1 MVNCKGIC
9 GKFTDENN
17 DSICDFSPKSQPEET
32 LKPQLSSLKG
42 CVEKSVQKKKNMVEK
57 LTENTFAPASTNKK
71 QSVQD
76 TVKTTVALQKDTA
89 LSVLTTNTAE
99 KDLKAR
105 SSQEKPYPLLEILFL
120 TLGAYF
126 ITFLLVKLNVIK
138 KITHRKIWNA
148 LLLITF
154 LMSGLLGLLLVFQ
167 LNYQFWMPHFGTFMW
182 LHVDFGIAM
191 AIISIFHAIWHWTY
205 YKNLFRK
212 K

>member
-9 GKFTDENN
+9 GKFTDENG
-17 DSICDFSPKSQPEET
+17 DSICDFSPKSQPEEIV
-32 LKPQLSSLKG
+32 KPQLPSSKIS
-42 CVEKSVQKKKNMVEK
+42 VEKSVPKKKNTVEK
-57 LTENTFAPASTNKK
+57 LTKNTVAPASTDKK
-71 QSVQD
+71 QPVQD
-76 TVKTTVALQKDTA
+76 TVKTTVVSQKDTT
-89 LSVLTTNTAE
+89 LSAITTNTTE
-99 KDLKAR
+99 KDQKAT
-105 SSQEKPYPLLEILFL
+105 SSQEKPYPLLEIILL

-126 ITFLLVKLNVIK
+126 VTFLLVKLNVIK

-154 LMSGLLGLLLVFQ
+154 LMSGLLGLLLAFQ